1 MKRDIEQDLDN
12 VSIENLLLREN
23 RHYRELTR
31 VRNSLAF
38 KLGVEIVKAI
48 KFPPRIILLPFILP
62 WQIIDYGLGRLGKN
76 KYKQA
81 DLQSVTRKRRK
92 SIVMFPTNG
101 VGFGHFTRLLSVSR
115 AIKKIDSEVE
125 IVFFTT
131 MSTLHLCKSEGIIS
145 YRIPGRKEFE
155 NLDAAEW
162 NALTEEMLSTIF
174 SAHRPMIFLFDGAF
188 PYRGMLN
195 SINGRNDIKRI
206 WLKRGTMKKGATN
219 IPRDSLEHFDHII
232 RPQDSVKSL
241 ISDEFPSDLDIVQC
255 NPIILLER
263 NELFSREISR
273 SRLGISQH
281 LTVVYIQLGAGNIN
295 QIGKIIEQCVQILQK
310 VKNVHVVIGESI
322 IGKQVEISGSRV
334 QILRDYPN
342 SLYFNGFDFA
352 IIAGGYNSYHEAIYH
367 ALPSICIPNTNT
379 GMDDQ
384 LARANVAGRNK
395 SMLVLDEPVMADL
408 EESIAKML
416 DPEFRSQLK
425 AKCAEDSQSN
435 GAEDSAKFILKM
447 IDES

>member
-1 MKRDIEQDLDN
+1 MKRDTEQDLDN

-62 WQIIDYGLGRLGKN
+62 WQIIEYGLGRLGKN
-76 KYKQA
+76 KYKQT

-162 NALTEEMLSTIF
+162 NALTEEMLSTVF

-384 LARANVAGRNK
+384 LARANVASRNK

>member
-1 MKRDIEQDLDN
+1 MKRDTEQDLDN

-76 KYKQA
+76 KYKQT

-125 IVFFTT
+125 IVVFTT

-162 NALTEEMLSTIF
+162 NALTEEMLSTVF

-384 LARANVAGRNK
+384 LARANVASRNK

>member
-101 VGFGHFTRLLSVSR
+101 VGFGHFTRLLSVSK

-295 QIGKIIEQCVQILQK
+295 QIGKIIEQCIQILQK

>member
-1 MKRDIEQDLDN
+1 VRDAEEELDI
-12 VSIENLLLREN
+12 VSIEKLLLREN
-23 RHYRELTR
+23 RHYRELNR

-38 KLGVEIVKAI
+38 KLGIEIVKAI

-62 WQIIDYGLGRLGKN
+62 WKVIDYGLSRLGKK
-76 KYKQA
+76 KYRQTE
-81 DLQSVTRKRRK
+81 LQSLDRKRRK

-101 VGFGHFTRLLSVSR
+101 VGFGHFTRLLSVAR
-115 AIKKIDSEVE
+115 AIKKIDPEVE

-131 MSTLHLCKSEGIIS
+131 MSTLHLCKSEDIIS

-155 NLDAAEW
+155 DLDASGW
-162 NALTEEMLSTIF
+162 NALTEETLSTVF
-174 SAHRPMIFLFDGAF
+174 SAHRPMMFVFDGAF

-195 SINGRNDIKRI
+195 SINGRNDMKRI

-232 RPQDSVKSL
+232 RPQDSVKLSL
-241 ISDEFPSDLDIVQC
+241 SDEFPSDLDIVQC

-273 SRLGISQH
+273 SRLGISPH

-295 QIGKIIEQCVQILQK
+295 QIGTIINQCIHILQK

-322 IGKQVEISGSRV
+322 IGKPVEISGPRV

-352 IIAGGYNSYHEAIYH
+352 IIAGGYNSYHETVYH
-367 ALPSICIPNTNT
+367 ALPAICIPNTNT

-384 LARANVAGRNK
+384 LARANVAGKNK
-395 SMLVLDEPVMADL
+395 SMLVLDEPVFADL
-408 EESIAKML
+408 EDSIGKML
-416 DPEFRSQLK
+416 DPEFRSQLR
-425 AKCAEDSQSN
+425 AKCAETSLSN
-435 GAEDSAKFILKM
+435 GAEDSAKFMLEM
-447 IDES
+447 MDDS

>member
-1 MKRDIEQDLDN
+1 MVRDTVEELDV
-12 VSIENLLLREN
+12 VSVENLLLREN
-23 RHYRELTR
+23 RHYRELNR

-62 WQIIDYGLGRLGKN
+62 WKIFDYALGRLGKK
-76 KYKQA
+76 KYIQTE
-81 DLQSVTRKRRK
+81 LQSLDRKRRK

-101 VGFGHFTRLLSVSR
+101 VGFGHFTRLLSVAR

-131 MSTLHLCKSEGIIS
+131 MSTLHLCKSEDIIS
-145 YRIPGRKEFE
+145 YRIPGRKEFDD
-155 NLDAAEW
+155 LDAAGW
-162 NALTEEMLSTIF
+162 NALTEETLSTVF
-174 SAHRPMIFLFDGAF
+174 SAHRPMMFVFDGAF

-195 SINGRNDIKRI
+195 SINGRNIMKRI
-206 WLKRGTMKKGATN
+206 WLKRGTMKKNATN

-232 RPQDSVKSL
+232 RPQDSVKLS
-241 ISDEFPSDLDIVQC
+241 ITDELPSDLDIVQC

-273 SRLGISQH
+273 SRLGISPH

-295 QIGKIIEQCVQILQK
+295 QIGTIINQCTQILQK

-322 IGKQVEISGSRV
+322 IGKPVEISGPRV
-334 QILRDYPN
+334 QVLRDYPN

-352 IIAGGYNSYHEAIYH
+352 IIAGGYNSYHEAVYH
-367 ALPSICIPNTNT
+367 ALPAICIPNTNT

-384 LARANVAGRNK
+384 LARANVAGKNK
-395 SMLVLDEPVMADL
+395 SMLVLEEPSLADL
-408 EESIAKML
+408 EDSIGKML
-416 DPEFRSQLK
+416 DPEFRLRLK
-425 AKCAEDSQSN
+425 AKCAETSLSN
-435 GAEDSAKFILKM
+435 GAEDSAKFMLEM
-447 IDES
+447 IDDS

>member
-1 MKRDIEQDLDN
+1 MRDTEEELDN
-12 VSIENLLLREN
+12 ASIEKLLLREN
-23 RHYRELTR
+23 RHYRELNR

-38 KLGVEIVKAI
+38 KLGIEIVKAI

-62 WQIIDYGLGRLGKN
+62 WKIIDYGLSRLGK
-76 KYKQA
+76 KKFRQTE
-81 DLQSVTRKRRK
+81 LQSLDIKRRK

-101 VGFGHFTRLLSVSR
+101 VGFGHFTRLLSVAR
-115 AIKKIDSEVE
+115 AIKKIEPEVE

-131 MSTLHLCKSEGIIS
+131 MTTLHLCKSEDIIS
-145 YRIPGRKEFE
+145 YRIPGRKEFDD
-155 NLDAAEW
+155 LDAAGW
-162 NALTEEMLSTIF
+162 NALNEETLSTVF
-174 SAHRPMIFLFDGAF
+174 SAHRPMMFVFDGAF

-195 SINGRNDIKRI
+195 SINGRNDMKRI

-232 RPQDSVKSL
+232 RPQDSVKLSL
-241 ISDEFPSDLDIVQC
+241 SDEFPSDLDIVQC

-295 QIGKIIEQCVQILQK
+295 QIGTIINQCIQILQK

-322 IGKQVEISGSRV
+322 IGKPVDISGQRV

-352 IIAGGYNSYHEAIYH
+352 IIAGGYNSYHETVYH
-367 ALPSICIPNTNT
+367 ALPAICIPNTNT

-384 LARANVAGRNK
+384 LARANVAGKNK
-395 SMLVLDEPVMADL
+395 SMLVLEDPGLAEL
-408 EESIAKML
+408 EESVGKML
-416 DPEFRSQLK
+416 DPEFRSRLR
-425 AKCAEDSQSN
+425 AKCAETSLNN
-435 GAEDSAKFILKM
+435 GAEDSAKFMLKM
-447 IDES
+447 MDD

>member
-1 MKRDIEQDLDN
+1 MVPDTKEELDV

-23 RHYRELTR
+23 RHYRELNR

-38 KLGVEIVKAI
+38 KLGIEIVAAI

-62 WQIIDYGLGRLGKN
+62 WKVVDYGLSRLGKK
-76 KYKQA
+76 KYIQTE
-81 DLQSVTRKRRK
+81 LQSLDRKRRK

-101 VGFGHFTRLLSVSR
+101 VGFGHFTRLLSVAR

-145 YRIPGRKEFE
+145 YRIPGRKEFDD
-155 NLDAAEW
+155 LDAAGW
-162 NALTEEMLSTIF
+162 NALTEETLSTVF
-174 SAHRPMIFLFDGAF
+174 SAHRPMMFVFDGAF

-195 SINGRNDIKRI
+195 SINGRNDMKRI
-206 WLKRGTMKKGATN
+206 WLKRGTMKKNATN

-232 RPQDSVKSL
+232 RPQDSVKLS
-241 ISDEFPSDLDIVQC
+241 ITDEFPSDLDIVQC

-273 SRLGISQH
+273 SRLGISPH

-295 QIGKIIEQCVQILQK
+295 QIGTIINQCIQILQK

-322 IGKQVEISGSRV
+322 IGKPVKISGPRV

-352 IIAGGYNSYHEAIYH
+352 IIAGGYNSYHETIYH
-367 ALPSICIPNTNT
+367 ALPAICIPNTNT

-384 LARANVAGRNK
+384 LARADVAGKNK
-395 SMLVLDEPVMADL
+395 SMLVLDDPGLADL
-408 EESIAKML
+408 EESIGKML
-416 DPEFRSQLK
+416 DPEFRSRLR
-425 AKCAEDSQSN
+425 ARCAETSLTN
-435 GAEDSAKFILKM
+435 GAEDSAKFMLEM
-447 IDES
+447 IDDS

>member
-1 MKRDIEQDLDN
+1 MVRDTEEELDI

-23 RHYRELTR
+23 RHYRELNR
-31 VRNSLAF
+31 IRNSLAF
-38 KLGVEIVKAI
+38 KLGIEIVNAI
-48 KFPPRIILLPFILP
+48 KFPPRIILLPFVLP
-62 WQIIDYGLGRLGKN
+62 WKVIDYALSRLGK
-76 KYKQA
+76 KKFKETE
-81 DLQSVTRKRRK
+81 LQSLDRKRRK

-101 VGFGHFTRLLSVSR
+101 VGFGHFTRLLSVAR

-131 MSTLHLCKSEGIIS
+131 MSTLHLCKSENIIS
-145 YRIPGRKEFE
+145 YRIPGRKEFDD
-155 NLDAAEW
+155 LDAAGW
-162 NALTEEMLSTIF
+162 NALTEETLSTIF
-174 SAHRPMIFLFDGAF
+174 SAHRPTMFVFDGAY

-195 SINGRNDIKRI
+195 SINGRNDMKRI
-206 WLKRGTMKKGATN
+206 WLKRGTMKKNATN

-232 RPQDSVKSL
+232 RPQDSVKLS

-263 NELFSREISR
+263 NELFNREISR
-273 SRLGISQH
+273 SRLGISPH

-295 QIGKIIEQCVQILQK
+295 QIGTIINQCIQILQK

-322 IGKQVEISGSRV
+322 IGKPVKISGPRV

-367 ALPSICIPNTNT
+367 TLPAICIPNTNT

-384 LARANVAGRNK
+384 LARANVAGKNK
-395 SMLVLDEPVMADL
+395 SMLVLEDPRLEDL
-408 EESIAKML
+408 EESIGKML
-416 DPEFRSQLK
+416 DPEFRSRTR
-425 AKCAEDSQSN
+425 AKCAETSLSN
-435 GAEDSAKFILKM
+435 GAEDSANFILKM
-447 IDES
+447 LDDS

>member
-1 MKRDIEQDLDN
+1 LVRDAEEELDI
-12 VSIENLLLREN
+12 VSIEKLLLREN
-23 RHYRELTR
+23 RHYRELNR

-38 KLGVEIVKAI
+38 KLGIEIVKAI

-62 WQIIDYGLGRLGKN
+62 WKVIDYGLSRLGKK
-76 KYKQA
+76 KYRQTE
-81 DLQSVTRKRRK
+81 LQSLDRKRRK

-101 VGFGHFTRLLSVSR
+101 VGFGHFTRLLSVAR
-115 AIKKIDSEVE
+115 AIKKIDPEVE

-131 MSTLHLCKSEGIIS
+131 MSTLHLCKSEDIIS

-155 NLDAAEW
+155 DLDASGW
-162 NALTEEMLSTIF
+162 NALTEETLSTVF
-174 SAHRPMIFLFDGAF
+174 SAHRPMMFVFDGAF

-195 SINGRNDIKRI
+195 SINGRNDMKRI

-232 RPQDSVKSL
+232 RPQDSVKLSL
-241 ISDEFPSDLDIVQC
+241 SDEFPSDLDIVQC

-273 SRLGISQH
+273 SRLGISPH

-295 QIGKIIEQCVQILQK
+295 QIGTIINQCIQILQK

-322 IGKQVEISGSRV
+322 IGKPVEISGPRV

-352 IIAGGYNSYHEAIYH
+352 IIAGGYNSYHETVYH
-367 ALPSICIPNTNT
+367 ALPAICIPNTNT

-384 LARANVAGRNK
+384 LARANVAGKNK
-395 SMLVLDEPVMADL
+395 SMLVLDEPVFADL
-408 EESIAKML
+408 EDSIGKML
-416 DPEFRSQLK
+416 DPEFRSQLR
-425 AKCAEDSQSN
+425 AKCAETSLSN
-435 GAEDSAKFILKM
+435 GAEDSAKFMLEM
-447 IDES
+447 MDDS

>member
-1 MKRDIEQDLDN
+1 MRDAEEELDI
-12 VSIENLLLREN
+12 VSIEKLLLREN
-23 RHYRELTR
+23 RHYRELNR

-38 KLGVEIVKAI
+38 KLGIEIVKAI

-62 WQIIDYGLGRLGKN
+62 WKVIDYGLSRLGKK
-76 KYKQA
+76 KYRQTE
-81 DLQSVTRKRRK
+81 LQSLDRKRRK

-101 VGFGHFTRLLSVSR
+101 VGFGHFTRLLSVAR
-115 AIKKIDSEVE
+115 AIKKIDPEVE

-131 MSTLHLCKSEGIIS
+131 MSTLHLCKSEDIIS

-155 NLDAAEW
+155 DLDASGW
-162 NALTEEMLSTIF
+162 NALTEETLSTVF
-174 SAHRPMIFLFDGAF
+174 SAHRPMMFVFDGAF

-195 SINGRNDIKRI
+195 SINGRNDMKRI

-232 RPQDSVKSL
+232 RPQDSVKLSL
-241 ISDEFPSDLDIVQC
+241 SDEFPSDLDIVQC

-273 SRLGISQH
+273 SRLGISPH

-295 QIGKIIEQCVQILQK
+295 QIGTIINQCIQILQK

-322 IGKQVEISGSRV
+322 IGKPVEISGPRV

-352 IIAGGYNSYHEAIYH
+352 IIAGGYNSYHETVYH
-367 ALPSICIPNTNT
+367 ALPAICIPNTNT

-384 LARANVAGRNK
+384 LARANVAGKNK
-395 SMLVLDEPVMADL
+395 SMLVLDEPVFADL
-408 EESIAKML
+408 EDSIGKML
-416 DPEFRSQLK
+416 DPEFRSQLR
-425 AKCAEDSQSN
+425 AKCAETSLSN
-435 GAEDSAKFILKM
+435 GAEDSAKFMLEM
-447 IDES
+447 MDDS

>member
-1 MKRDIEQDLDN
+1 MEDDTEGELAN
-12 VSIENLLLREN
+12 VSIEKLLLREN
-23 RHYRELTR
+23 RHYRELNR

-38 KLGVEIVKAI
+38 KLGVEMVKAI
-48 KFPPRIILLPFILP
+48 KFPPRIILLPFVIP
-62 WQIIDYGLGRLGKN
+62 WKIIDYGLSRLGK
-76 KYKQA
+76 KKFKQIE
-81 DLQSVTRKRRK
+81 LESIYRKRRK

-101 VGFGHFTRLLSVSR
+101 VGFGHFTRLLSISR
-115 AIKKIDSEVE
+115 AIKKIDPEIE

-131 MSTLHLCKSEGIIS
+131 MSTLHLSNSEGIIS
-145 YRIPGRKEFE
+145 YRIPGRKEFD

-162 NALTEEMLSTIF
+162 NALTEEIISTVF
-174 SAHRPMIFLFDGAF
+174 SAHSPMVFVYDGAF

-195 SINGRNDIKRI
+195 SINGRKDLKRI

-232 RPQDSVKSL
+232 RPQDSVKGE

-255 NPIILLER
+255 NPIVLLER

-281 LTVVYIQLGAGNIN
+281 LTVVYIQLGAGKIN
-295 QIGKIIEQCVQILQK
+295 QIGTIISNCVQILQK
-310 VKNVHVVIGESI
+310 IKNVHIVIGESI
-322 IGKQVEISGSRV
+322 IGNQIEISGSRV
-334 QILRDYPN
+334 QVLRDYPN

-367 ALPSICIPNTNT
+367 AMPAICIPNTNT

-384 LARANVAGRNK
+384 LARANVAGKNNSMIVLEDPGK
-395 SMLVLDEPVMADL
+395 SEL
-408 EESIAKML
+408 EENIEKML
-416 DPEFRSQLK
+416 DPEFRSQMK
-425 AKCAEDSQSN
+425 AKCAQISVNN
-435 GAEDSAKFILKM
+435 GAEESAKFILKM
-447 IDES
+447 IDDA

>member
-295 QIGKIIEQCVQILQK
+295 QIGKIIEQCIQILQK